1 MAKVREEMFFFDG
14 GRGKRLLGF
23 LHASAGARAGL
34 VYCHPFAEE
43 RNQSQGV
50 AVRAARRLAEDG
62 CAVLRFD
69 FSGCGDSEGSLAEAD
84 AGDWLAEID
93 AALSELRARTGLSK
107 VGVWGLRMGA
117 NLAARYADGRTDLS
131 LGVFWQPMP
140 DLKLALTQFLRQKL
154 GTQMTVNAA
163 TAAATPGPAGT
174 PAAPAP
180 ALSVKSLVQQLADGD
195 TVEVMGYPLRQRLYA
210 SLLDG
215 DAPFASRR
223 FAFPACLVAFGE
235 DDTAPESMRRI
246 HEALAPTHP
255 GLAFV
260 HAREIPFWDRYW
272 RWEGPAATAETARWV
287 ATAA

>member
-23 LHASAGARAGL
+23 LHAPEGARAGL

-50 AVRAARRLAEDG
+50 AVRSARRLADGG

-69 FSGCGDSEGSLAEAD
+69 FSGCGDSDGSLAEAD
-84 AGDWLAEID
+84 AGEWIAEIGT
-93 AALSELRARTGLSK
+93 ALSELRARTGLAK

-117 NLAARYADGRTDLS
+117 NLAARYADGRSDLS

-140 DLKLALTQFLRQKL
+140 DLKIALTQFLRQKL
-154 GTQMTVNAA
+154 GTQMASNAVHASNAA
-163 TAAATPGPAGT
+163 GPAGA
-174 PAAPAP
+174 PAAAV
-180 ALSVKSLVQQLADGD
+180 SVKSLVQQLAEGE

-210 SLLDG
+210 SLLEG
-215 DAPFASRR
+215 DVPFASRR

-235 DDTAPESMRRI
+235 DETPPESMRRI
-246 HEALAPTHP
+246 HEALAPAHP
-255 GLAFV
+255 GLALV

-272 RWEGPAATAETARWV
+272 RWEGPSAAEETARWV